1 MGRLF
6 VILLILVLPLR
17 GWSAQQMA
25 IQMIPSPL
33 AAATAGIQAMRA
45 DCPMIAQP
53 ASETEKSP
61 SSSNPAPTAQV
72 RPLHAGY

>member
-17 GWSAQQMA
+17 GWSAQRTA
-25 IQMIPSPL
+25 IQMIPSL
-33 AAATAGIQAMRA
+33 MAATTAGIQAMPA
-45 DCPMIAQP
+45 DCPMMAQP
-53 ASETEKSP
+53 VSETEKSP